1 MNICPIDTNTP
12 NVAFEHKIG
21 KNYYS
26 TKDRAIVAA
35 TTALGVAAGCACLA
49 KGAGYSLKPSK
60 MFKNIK
66 NSYLA
71 RVKYEDKEVCTIGA
85 GTCLGGLAG
94 GYLIDKSPENRRA
107 KNREAVMQIGNISIP
122 IITVVQFKK
131 MGAKFAKM
139 LKGGNGTAVE
149 GTRFCK
155 TAEGLAAVTGIF
167 VGVYLANFLMNKVSN
182 FIFQNKN
189 NERNVKA
196 TDFSAHLDDMIV
208 AANCISGNEYIHKLA
223 RIIPAALVIPGY
235 EVGTKTN
242 HI

>member
-1 MNICPIDTNTP
+1 MNISPINQVNISQNP
-12 NVAFEHKIG
+12 QFEHKQAG
-21 KNYYS
+21 KSGYS
-26 TKDRAIVAA
+26 TKDRAIVA
-35 TTALGVAAGCACLA
+35 TTSALGVAAACALLA
-49 KGAGYSLKPSK
+49 KNAGYSLNPSK
-60 MFKNIK
+60 MFKNIQ

-71 RVKYEDKEVCTIGA
+71 KVIYEDKEVCTIGA

-94 GYLIDKSPENRRA
+94 GYIIDKNPDNRRA

-131 MGAKFAKM
+131 MGANFAK
-139 LKGGNGTAVE
+139 KIKGTAAE
-149 GTRFCK
+149 KTKFGK

-189 NERNVKA
+189 NARNVKA

-208 AANCISGNEYIHKLA
+208 AANCISENKYIHKLA
-223 RIIPAALVIPGY
+223 RIIPAALTIPGY

-242 HI
+242 HY